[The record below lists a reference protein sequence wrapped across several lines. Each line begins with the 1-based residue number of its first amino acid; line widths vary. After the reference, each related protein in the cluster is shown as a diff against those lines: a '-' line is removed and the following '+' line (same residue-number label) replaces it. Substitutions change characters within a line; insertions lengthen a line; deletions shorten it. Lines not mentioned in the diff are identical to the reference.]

1 MANGRE
7 ALYLRIRNDTQRGQL
22 ESQETEKEPNG
33 CVRKS
38 ISTNQYYNLTAERG
52 KAFVS
57 SVNLLLI
64 FLRL

>member
-38 ISTNQYYNLTAERG
+38 ISTNLTAERG